1 VKAVARI
8 LLRGALVLL
17 PRDRREWGDAILA
30 ELEETRGGLESLRW
44 AFGGIK
50 VILLSPHGLA
60 RLAALGVVVGVV
72 GGTLGNHEV
81 FMRVRDAGY
90 GSWQPAIAFALPSA
104 LAGLL
109 AALLVL
115 RRHRLA
121 VHAALA
127 FLAVVC
133 VSSAISLANVSPVK
147 PFLEDWQA
155 ATASSD
161 PRAAHHADELRWNA
175 AIGALG
181 AALVLLLTARRQA
194 RRD

>member
-1 VKAVARI
+1 VKSLARI
-8 LLRGALVLL
+8 LLRAALVLL

-44 AFGGIK
+44 ALGGVK
-50 VILLSPHGLA
+50 VILVSPHGLA

-72 GGTLGNHEV
+72 GGTFGNHEV
-81 FMRVRDAGY
+81 FLEVRQAGFD
-90 GSWQPAIAFALPSA
+90 SWQPALAFALPSA
-104 LAGLL
+104 IAGLL
-109 AALLVL
+109 AAWLVL

-121 VHAALA
+121 VEAALA
-127 FLAVVC
+127 FLTLVC
-133 VSSAISLANVSPVK
+133 VSSAISLANVSPVR

-155 ATASSD
+155 AMASTD
-161 PRAAHHADELRWNA
+161 PHAAHHAEELRWNA
-175 AIGALG
+175 AIGAFG